1 MNESFNN
8 IVNSSINQTINDS
21 ISQVPL
27 FLGISAPLTM
37 SPLLDILIIA
47 FIGSAFVTIINKYL
61 SDQVKIRALRAE
73 MKDLKKKSRKY
84 MVKDPQKAQAIQ
96 QEMMKKSFESMK
108 HAMNPKV
115 LIITM
120 IPMLLLIGLVKNL
133 YSPFGDILN
142 LGFVQFAW
150 LGTYIVFSIIWSIA
164 LKKLLDVA

>member
-1 MNESFNN
+1 
-8 IVNSSINQTINDS
+8 
-21 ISQVPL
+21 
-27 FLGISAPLTM
+27 
-37 SPLLDILIIA
+37 
-47 FIGSAFVTIINKYL
+47 
-61 SDQVKIRALRAE
+61 
-73 MKDLKKKSRKY
+73 